1 MAKRRT
7 SQARETKFRHEEE
20 FNLSG
25 YIIKKG
31 DLIKIDG
38 EHGSKF
44 QFHSLVT
51 NLETGVQWVDCYEME
66 KGLLKGS
73 RSYYPHRVKRIPTRR
88 KRVHGD

>member
-1 MAKRRT
+1 MARKRIAE
-7 SQARETKFRHEEE
+7 ARITKFHHEEE

-25 YIIKKG
+25 HIIKRG

-38 EHGSKF
+38 EHGAKF

-51 NLETGVQWVDCYEME
+51 NLETGVQWVDCYEMD

-73 RSYYPHRVKRIPTRR
+73 RSFYPHRVKRIPTRR
-88 KRVHGD
+88 KRVNRD